1 MIKDNYYYTK
11 LPPRGKVIY
20 DQLLNG
26 IRNFEE
32 SIPVDASDMRDP
44 LIDKAVNALMKDEP
58 MLFYL
63 GDKGYS
69 IRCSTVTR
77 GTVVNRSVSVQPEY
91 VMSRQTAA
99 EYTRRILHEVDKLIT
114 SLKLRGMS
122 QRDTLRT
129 LHDFM
134 VTRGAYD
141 KAATAENASI
151 AQHVS
156 AHSVIGYF
164 YRYTAVCDGISETV
178 KLILNTLDIR
188 CIVVYGDG
196 ITSDGPGGHA
206 WNIVRIGGSQA
217 HLDMTWDMNL
227 SSRYSPDY
235 RYYCVPDSEIRKD
248 HINFT
253 DTPLCDTWS
262 ENYHYLTGSLVQG
275 ENELYEYLIREWKKG
290 RKEISFRIHD
300 PKAGSKNLSL
310 YKQIAER
317 AATRFVNTAYV
328 NISYSCDPLFGD
340 GRVIVNR

>member
-11 LPPRGKVIY
+11 LAPRGKVIY
-20 DQLLNG
+20 DQLLKG
-26 IRNFEE
+26 IRSFQE
-32 SIPVDASDMRDP
+32 SIPVDASDMKDP

-63 GDKGYS
+63 GDKGYT

-77 GTVVNRSVSVQPEY
+77 GNAVQRTVSVLPEY
-91 VMSRQTAA
+91 VMSQAAAA
-99 EYTRRILHEVDKLIT
+99 EYTRQIQHEVDKLIT
-114 SLKLRGMS
+114 SLKLRGLS
-122 QRDTLRT
+122 QRDILRT

-134 VTRGAYD
+134 VTRSAYD
-141 KAATAENASI
+141 KAATGNNASI

-164 YRYTAVCDGISETV
+164 FRYSAVCDGISEAV

-196 ITSDGPGGHA
+196 ITSEGPGGHA

-227 SSRYSPDY
+227 SSRYSPNY

-248 HINFT
+248 HVNFA

-275 ENELYEYLIREWKKG
+275 ENELFDYLIREWKKG
-290 RKEISFRIHD
+290 KKEISFRIRD
-300 PKAGSKNLSL
+300 PKAGSRNLSL
-310 YKQIAER
+310 YKQMAER

-340 GRVIVNR
+340 GQVIIRN